1 MKMETKARKARIQE
15 LSDYIK
21 NTPEEQQFKS
31 FPDRVHFGIEFLGLM
46 VEDVEEHR
54 ADTANKRQVIV
65 DGRDA
70 ILNLNPKLP
79 VDTINESIAIFDK
92 SLAEIDVNLN
102 RLKAAY
108 DQTYAKLKL
117 IQ

>member
-1 MKMETKARKARIQE
+1 MKMENTARKARIQE
-15 LSDYIK
+15 MSDYIK
-21 NTPEEQQFKS
+21 NTPEDKQFKS

-46 VEDVEEHR
+46 VEDAEEHR
-54 ADTANKRQVIV
+54 AGVANKRQVIV
-65 DGRDA
+65 DGRNA
-70 ILNLNPKLP
+70 ILNLNPTLP